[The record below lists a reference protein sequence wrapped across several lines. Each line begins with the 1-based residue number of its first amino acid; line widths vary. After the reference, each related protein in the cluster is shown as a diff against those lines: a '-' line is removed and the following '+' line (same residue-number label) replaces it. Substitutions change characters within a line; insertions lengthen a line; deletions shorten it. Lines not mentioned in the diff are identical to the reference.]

1 MFCPECGSE
10 NDDAR
15 SYCRRC
21 GRSLVAVR
29 LALEGR
35 IDHAIKALEKEQGS
49 NFRYWLRISLSAFL
63 ILVSIATIFTN
74 GWLGFSN
81 LQSAAVILIIMLLLF
96 MQNVRKFRLI
106 ARLLDTEIPS
116 GRLRVSQTDTT
127 RDRSLNAP
135 PTHAPAS
142 AITPNPSVTEQDT
155 LRLDG

>member
-1 MFCPECGSE
+1 
-10 NDDAR
+10 
-15 SYCRRC
+15 
-21 GRSLVAVR
+21 LVAVR